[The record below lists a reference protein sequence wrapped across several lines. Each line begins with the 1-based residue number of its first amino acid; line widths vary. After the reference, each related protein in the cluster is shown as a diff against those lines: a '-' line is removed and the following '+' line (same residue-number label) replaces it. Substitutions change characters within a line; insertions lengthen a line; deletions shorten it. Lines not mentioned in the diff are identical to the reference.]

1 MSKRGAFYRIVALIL
16 IFGLTS
22 SMVWASGGSKY
33 FKKAQKYEV
42 AEQWDLAAEQYALAL
57 NEEPGNTEYKLY
69 LIRSLTKASSMCM
82 ERGKILAEQQD
93 YEGAYQAYRQAYS
106 YDNTN
111 ELAVARMRD
120 MLKKQGVSMDKTN
133 LPGDDGA
140 AIRPTSEQSQ
150 KTVIAPHKFPVGKYE
165 FRDVSVQN
173 IIRSLA
179 GQSNLNVLFEDGI
192 AKLVETKKTNFDIK
206 GVSAPKA
213 MELFLN
219 IQKLGFALVDR
230 RTIIIFPEAL
240 ANRQKYEELSIKT
253 FYVKNTVLEDAKMA
267 IQTMIG
273 PTMKMVALKQ
283 LNALVVRDTP
293 ENLKL
298 VEAMLHTVD
307 KAQSEV
313 VMDVNL
319 YEVDDTAALQIGN
332 QLNISPGDK
341 KAGLD
346 GGLGGFGQN
355 ALRGAI
361 ATGGAFGAPFGGAIA
376 APPSVISFLQS
387 KSKSKLV
394 ASVQLRAFE
403 NEAATVNLGSR
414 VPVSTA
420 TLPSGGTIVNNTPTT
435 GTGTGTGTGTT
446 QTVQPQFNTGLG
458 FQQFQYV
465 DVGLNIELT
474 PNVVNGYVQMKMNIE
489 STGVD
494 QAATNNVGGNPTF
507 TQRKVKSVARI
518 KESETGIVT
527 SVMRMDKSDGRA
539 GVPFISF
546 LPIIGRLVSTP
557 KQSSMATNV
566 VVTIT
571 PHVLRTPDVTEEDKN
586 LTIGPNGTVNS
597 FGVTVSLEDLIN
609 RADQADFEEQLSN
622 KEATTPPQNQNQAT
636 PANPNNGTTIVPTGI
651 RGNVPIPGGLTG
663 TVPSNPPVNPTKQPG
678 DVSQKAPNPGPSEAT
693 LPKAPNPTP
702 TPEPAPVPQPA
713 IGDQSPA
720 QVNVFVRVLNPQVQ
734 VGQTGLIAL
743 ILASNSP
750 NALVSAANF
759 TLRFN
764 PNTIKIT
771 SVHDGGLMGQ
781 GGQQVDFNNSQ
792 AGDFVTINAS
802 RISGT
807 GVATN
812 GQFALIYFEGVGEGN
827 ADLSLSDSNLI
838 SPSGQQLTG
847 IPTTSTIQVLAKP
860 NTGGVGQGNPDNNG
874 NTGDED
880 DDDDDEEN

>member
-22 SMVWASGGSKY
+22 SVVWASGAGKY

-57 NEEPGNTEYKLY
+57 NEDPGNAEYKLY
-69 LIRSLTKASSMCM
+69 LVRSLSKASLMCM

-111 ELAVARMRD
+111 ELAIARMRD
-120 MLKKQGVSMDKTN
+120 MLRKQGVSMEKVN

-140 AIRPTSEQSQ
+140 AIRPTSEQS
-150 KTVIAPHKFPVGKYE
+150 KKVVIAPRKFPVSICNFHE
-165 FRDVSVQN
+165 ASVQT
-173 IIRSLA
+173 IIRTLA
-179 GQSNLNVLFEDGI
+179 ERCKLNVLFEDSI
-192 AKLVETKKTNFDIK
+192 IKLVESKKANFEIN

-213 MELFLN
+213 LELFLN
-219 IQKLGFALVDR
+219 VQKLGFALVDR

-273 PTMKMVALKQ
+273 PTMKMVSLKQ

-293 ENLKL
+293 DNLKL
-298 VEAMLHTVD
+298 VEAMLRTVD

-332 QLNISPGDK
+332 QLNVASGDK
-341 KAGLD
+341 KPGLD
-346 GGLGGFGQN
+346 GLGGFGQK
-355 ALRGAI
+355 AI
-361 ATGGAFGAPFGGAIA
+361 RTATSAGTVFGGPFGGALV

-435 GTGTGTGTGTT
+435 GTGTGTGTGTQT
-446 QTVQPQFNTGLG
+446 QQPQFNTGLG

-494 QAATNNVGGNPTF
+494 QAATSNVGGNPTF

-527 SVMRMDKSDGRA
+527 SVMRMDKSDGRS
-539 GVPFISF
+539 GIPVLSF

-571 PHVLRTPDVTEEDKN
+571 PHVLRSPDVTEEDRA
-586 LTIGPNGTVNS
+586 LTIGPNGTLNN
-597 FGVTVSLEDLIN
+597 FGVTISLEDLIN
-609 RADQADFEEQLSN
+609 RADQADFEEQLPN
-622 KEATTPPQNQNQAT
+622 KEANTSSQSTNPTSPT
-636 PANPNNGTTIVPTGI
+636 NPNNSPSIVPTSDHSGS
-651 RGNVPIPGGLTG
+651 IPAIGGSTG
-663 TVPSNPPVNPTKQPG
+663 STPNSLPNNSPKPG
-678 DVSQKAPNPGPSEAT
+678 DISQNTSPGRPEDI

-702 TPEPAPVPQPA
+702 PTEPPVSQLVA
-713 IGDQSPA
+713 SDQAPA

-743 ILASNSP
+743 ILSSNSP
-750 NALVSAANF
+750 NALVASANF

-781 GGQQVDFNNSQ
+781 GGQPVDFNNSQ

-827 ADLSLSDSNLI
+827 ADLSLSESNLI

-874 NTGDED
+874 NPGNKDDDD
-880 DDDDDEEN
+880 DDDDDEN